1 MARPVSFLGQGKEIK
16 DPQNEMCILCAA
28 VVFNAPSIN
37 PPIKKYANEGECMV
51 QAAAAAFL
59 LSEAA
64 R

>member
-1 MARPVSFLGQGKEIK
+1 
-16 DPQNEMCILCAA
+16 MCILCAA

-51 QAAAAAFL
+51 QAAAAFL

-64 R
+64 W